1 MPARGSSEAAPDNER
16 AKGTARR
23 LAGMSV
29 TLTVEEMG
37 CDGCE
42 EIVEDALG
50 EVDGV
55 ESASADHEESEVT
68 VEGDADEDD
77 LVEAVDFAGYEA
89 TVEG

>member
-1 MPARGSSEAAPDNER
+1 
-16 AKGTARR
+16 
-23 LAGMSV
+23 MSV

-42 EIVEDALG
+42 EIVEDALD

-55 ESASADHEESEVT
+55 ESASADHDASEVT

-89 TVEG
+89 TVQG